1 MMSKVFLMTVIHWVY
16 MVVFIPFKD
25 DIVRMVYC
33 KIRIEVTHRVR
44 KVLKMVDVRSILLL
58 KMSYVRMV
66 FLVMWFLNEKFRW
79 GLEGFTFGLSKWRC
93 EDSSIATSSSKLSF
107 FFLHIMM
114 IEVIFRLVSSKS
126 YSSNCLFFLLFF
138 GLLFLRTKLLLN
150 LIFTLSWNK

>member
-66 FLVMWFLNEKFRW
+66 FLVM
-79 GLEGFTFGLSKWRC
+79 
-93 EDSSIATSSSKLSF
+93 
-107 FFLHIMM
+107 
-114 IEVIFRLVSSKS
+114 
-126 YSSNCLFFLLFF
+126 
-138 GLLFLRTKLLLN
+138 
-150 LIFTLSWNK
+150 